1 MDPVSAL
8 GIATSAIALADTANT
23 IARTL
28 MEVYRRYKDGPEDMR
43 RMLLEAT
50 ATGAVLR
57 NIGVLLRDTDASA
70 SKELISEALERCN
83 KSLQFLMMVLDRIDR
98 SPGGHYGR
106 LQQALR
112 DVFWDQQ
119 NQIQKALDSLSRARL
134 DLTLAIV
141 GGVAFVT
148 APNNGMLLLCRLGY
162 RDGPLTAWT
171 VARLRMSKPRL
182 NESSRSWQVC
192 STAYDVC
199 RYLFSADH

>member
-83 KSLQFLMMVLDRIDR
+83 KSLQFQMMVLDRIDR

-106 LQQALR
+106 LQLALR
-112 DVFWDQQ
+112 DDFGDQQ
-119 NQIQKALDSLSRARL
+119 NQIQTALDTLSRARL
-134 DLTLAIV
+134 ELTLASD

-148 APNNGMLLLCRLGY
+148 APKKNKQKKKHQKN
-162 RDGPLTAWT
+162 RDGPQTT
-171 VARLRMSKPRL
+171 KTNARLR
-182 NESSRSWQVC
+182 
-192 STAYDVC
+192 
-199 RYLFSADH
+199 